1 MKTILIVNQKGG
13 VCKSLIADE
22 ISFALE
28 RDGIISNH
36 IDLDQQ
42 GGALHDSNQNPDAT
56 VQVVDTPGA
65 LQKELISWIEA
76 ADFIII
82 PTKMTLRDQ
91 EPLIRMIEIMEPYK
105 GIKPVLYVMN
115 CWNRHNTS
123 RDFENWFTET
133 YPDFKTC
140 NLSQSELFNHA
151 AAAGESVV
159 KFKKSSVVARQ
170 IEDIYA
176 VVRYELGL
184 KSNRN

>member
-1 MKTILIVNQKGG
+1 MKTILIINQKGG
-13 VCKSLIADE
+13 VGKSLIADE

-42 GGALHDSNQNPDAT
+42 GGALHDSNQNPDAM

-65 LQKELISWIEA
+65 LQKELTDWIEA

-105 GIKPVLYVMN
+105 LQKPVLYVLN
-115 CWNRHNTS
+115 CWNRHNTA
-123 RDFENWFTET
+123 RDFENWFIET
-133 YPDFKTC
+133 YPDLKTC

-151 AAAGESVV
+151 AAANESVV
-159 KFKKSSVVARQ
+159 EFKRSSAVARQ
-170 IEDIYA
+170 VEDIYA
-176 VVRYELGL
+176 VIRYELKLRL
-184 KSNRN
+184 KT